1 MKRFLLL
8 GSFALLVAIAAIQV
22 GVSQGPG
29 SSKDG
34 GKGFKGGAGFKG
46 KGSPF
51 AARMASLNDPF
62 VGVTT
67 NGTPEKGLFG
77 IHSTGVSTEP
87 VRKATEAFLAAI
99 PDDLRA
105 KSTFPIDDL
114 EWRKWFNIHLADRQ
128 GLEFTELTDAQ
139 RKLAFEMLAA
149 GLSAK
154 GLKLSRDIMHL
165 NYTIAEITGNYDV
178 YGDLLYNLTFMG
190 TPSATE
196 PWGWQIEG
204 HHLII
209 NYFVLG
215 DQVVMTP
222 TFMGSEPVKATSGKY
237 AGTEILTTETEKGLA
252 MIHALNA
259 DQQAKAILSSSKT
272 KNNNLA
278 EAYEDNLVLDYAGI
292 QGKDLNKSQ
301 RKVLLDLIGEYVSNM
316 DDGHARVRM
325 EEVRRHLD
333 RTYFAW
339 IGKTDNDAVFY
350 YRVHSPVILIEFD
363 HQLPVALKRPRVP
376 NREHIHTVVR
386 TPNGNDYGKDLLR
399 LHYAQAH

>member
-1 MKRFLLL
+1 MKRILLL
-8 GSFALLVAIAAIQV
+8 GCFALLVAIAAIQV

-29 SSKDG
+29 STKGG
-34 GKGFKGGAGFKG
+34 GKGGFKG
-46 KGSPF
+46 KGGPF

-99 PDDLRA
+99 PEDLRA

-114 EWRKWFNIHLADRQ
+114 EWRKWFNIHLAERQ
-128 GLEFTELTDAQ
+128 GLEFTELTEAQ
-139 RKLAFEMLAA
+139 RKLAFDMLAA

-154 GLKLSRDIMHL
+154 GLKLSKDIMHL

-252 MIHALNA
+252 MIHALDA
-259 DQQAKAILSSSKT
+259 RQQAKAILSSSKT
-272 KNNNLA
+272 KDNNLG

-292 QGKDLNKSQ
+292 QGKDLNDSQ
-301 RKVLLDLIGEYVSNM
+301 RAVLLDLIGEYVANM
-316 DDGHARVRM
+316 DPGHARVKM
-325 EEVRRHLD
+325 DEVRQHLD

-339 IGKTDNDAVFY
+339 IGKTDDDSVFY

-363 HQLPVALKRPRVP
+363 HQLPVALKGPRVP
-376 NREHIHTVVR
+376 NRKHIHTVVR